1 MFKALNIQN
10 LKQAG
15 EFPRFHADLTT
26 QYSGGSPYPASL
38 ESEIRLMVMILED
51 AVQCYQRYF
60 AAETDAGKREFR
72 DAERWLFGQTEDW
85 IYSFENICAC
95 VGINPQYFRA
105 GLSHWQ
111 KSTSSEPSA
120 GSRPCRRDRTAAAGP
135 GALTDRRSAD
145 FPR

>member
-60 AAETDAGKREFR
+60 AAETDAGKSRRPVNRQRVRVPVAVIEQLR
-72 DAERWLFGQTEDW
+72 QD
-85 IYSFENICAC
+85 
-95 VGINPQYFRA
+95 RA
-105 GLSHWQ
+105 L
-111 KSTSSEPSA
+111 
-120 GSRPCRRDRTAAAGP
+120 
-135 GALTDRRSAD
+135 
-145 FPR
+145 